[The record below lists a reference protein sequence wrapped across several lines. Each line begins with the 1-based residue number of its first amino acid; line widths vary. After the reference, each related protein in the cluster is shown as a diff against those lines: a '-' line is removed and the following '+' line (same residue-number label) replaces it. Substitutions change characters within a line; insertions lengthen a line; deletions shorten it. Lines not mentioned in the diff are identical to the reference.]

1 MLFNY
6 PKVRGKQNLSHLISK
21 PESFLVPCDCPCAM
35 QKHQGQC
42 CTWLALEG
50 QKVSR
55 GGEMAATCRGACQYQ
70 AARVGITSPSQGRK
84 DACFPRRQKEMLW
97 FCLGTGLISA

>member
-55 GGEMAATCRGACQYQ
+55 GVRWPPPAVVPASINLPGWASLPLH
-70 AARVGITSPSQGRK
+70 RVVKMPVFHEDKKKCYG
-84 DACFPRRQKEMLW
+84 FV
-97 FCLGTGLISA
+97 